1 MEPAELER
9 FVPKANYKIIEKTTR
24 APKTKRRQQRAVHT
38 GRGGVKPL
46 HLLLSTFLTGH
57 LALVFQTD
65 LESKGKRKRHIGIF
79 FSDRA
84 VS

>member
-1 MEPAELER
+1 MER
-9 FVPKANYKIIEKTTR
+9 FVHKPNYKIIVFSLRRQREL
-24 APKTKRRQQRAVHT
+24 PKTKRRRQRAMHI

-65 LESKGKRKRHIGIF
+65 LESKVKRKRHIGIF